1 MTMRE
6 QLIQDLYAKLADLR
20 ADWEAEPSFKFRH
33 EIHLQMKA
41 VRREI
46 SSLSAQSVEVA

>member
-1 MTMRE
+1 MTMRD

-20 ADWEAEPSFKFRH
+20 ADWEAEPSFKLRH
-33 EIHLQMKA
+33 AIHLQMKA

-46 SSLSAQSVEVA
+46 SALSAKAVA